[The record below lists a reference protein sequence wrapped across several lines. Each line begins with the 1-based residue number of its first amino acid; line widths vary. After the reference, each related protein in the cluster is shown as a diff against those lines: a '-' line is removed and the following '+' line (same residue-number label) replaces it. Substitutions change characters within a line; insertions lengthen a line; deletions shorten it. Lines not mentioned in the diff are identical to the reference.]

1 CPGPRRRRPV
11 TTTVPLTTGRPRPRG
26 GPVRTVSHRAVTRK
40 RLRERLRRRLRKR
53 LRERLR
59 ADARHERRPP
69 GTRPQTAC
77 AAPSPFGSPPRSR
90 PSARPTTGRSAF
102 GIVAVVPPVPSYQQ
116 EPVMPARPTASRRTV
131 LRGVALTPVVGLGL
145 TACGGADDKPTGLT
159 GPVEP
164 GAGTEVAAG
173 SARLYRDHNVVVN
186 RAEDGTL
193 TAYSTICT
201 HARCPAN
208 KLDGDRLICPC
219 HGSEFDVATGK
230 ATREP
235 AVAPLDRLA
244 VAVENGR
251 IVARPEA

>member
-1 CPGPRRRRPV
+1 
-11 TTTVPLTTGRPRPRG
+11 
-26 GPVRTVSHRAVTRK
+26 
-40 RLRERLRRRLRKR
+40 
-53 LRERLR
+53 
-59 ADARHERRPP
+59 
-69 GTRPQTAC
+69 
-77 AAPSPFGSPPRSR
+77 
-90 PSARPTTGRSAF
+90 
-102 GIVAVVPPVPSYQQ
+102 
-116 EPVMPARPTASRRTV
+116 MPARPAASRRTV

-145 TACGGADDKPTGLT
+145 TACGSADDKPTGLT
-159 GPVEP
+159 GPVEL
-164 GAGTEVAAG
+164 GAETEVAAG

-208 KLDGDRLICPC
+208 KLEGDRLICPC
-219 HGSEFDVATGK
+219 HGSEFDVATGR